1 MQSFILYFLY
11 EMYLKKISGSSL
23 TAKTNEHLGKLIQ
36 TEKDEKRYLVKLECM
51 VRAFRRVG

>member
-1 MQSFILYFLY
+1 
-11 EMYLKKISGSSL
+11 MYLKKISGSSL